1 MSFLNPAGDCGG
13 HGTSH
18 GCKSPF
24 VRWSWPCLWR
34 PRCDDTYAGL
44 SGKMATS
51 TECQTTVLAE
61 VTARMSAAVAVAAVA
76 AVVVVTPKG
85 KHWRQP
91 ARRAGWPGRDK
102 GRQPMTAGSFWLGS
116 QPSTGLRGLASY
128 LAGVAAFP
136 PQNGRFGAVSA
147 APCRATR
154 KTGLPSRPRTA

>member
-1 MSFLNPAGDCGG
+1 MS
-13 HGTSH
+13 
-18 GCKSPF
+18 
-24 VRWSWPCLWR
+24 VRKMF
-34 PRCDDTYAGL
+34 DGL
-44 SGKMATS
+44 
-51 TECQTTVLAE
+51 
-61 VTARMSAAVAVAAVA
+61 TASMSSAAVAAVA
-76 AVVVVTPKG
+76 AVTPKG

-136 PQNGRFGAVSA
+136 SQNGRFGPVSA
-147 APCRATR
+147 ASCRATH